1 MVKQMEE
8 PWRETAIDLVM
19 LVGDGRIHQE
29 RQLQGKRG
37 AVLLSLASE
46 PSSLISL

>member
-19 LVGDGRIHQE
+19 LVGDGRISQE
-29 RQLQGKRG
+29 RPYKVNVE